1 MIYIYTNIFH
11 IAVMKILNICDL
23 SNKISHIQSK
33 INNWDIEEMVSREE
47 ELERFINI
55 SVSSLKFPWRQLKKT
70 RTVLKQEYKS

>member
-11 IAVMKILNICDL
+11 IAVMKILNMCDL
-23 SNKISHIQSK
+23 SNKISHIQRK

-47 ELERFINI
+47 ELERFIYI

-70 RTVLKQEYKS
+70 RIVLKQEYKS